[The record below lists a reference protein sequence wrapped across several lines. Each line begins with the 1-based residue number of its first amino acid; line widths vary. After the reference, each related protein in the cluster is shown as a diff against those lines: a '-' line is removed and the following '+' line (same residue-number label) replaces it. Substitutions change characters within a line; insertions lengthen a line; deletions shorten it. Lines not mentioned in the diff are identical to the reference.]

1 MGCHELDKTMDSD
14 QESSHKLLSEG
25 KVRQI
30 KVGKYAKYSVAEVAA
45 ALGLTAPPTRVAM
58 VWNADLKRKND

>member
-14 QESSHKLLSEG
+14 QESSHKLLREG

-45 ALGLTAPPTRVAM
+45 ALGLTASPTRVAM